1 MSVTQTIT
9 ARAVP
14 AGWKRNIRGD
24 LLGGLLAAI
33 VTMPLSVGFGILA
46 FAPLGEAHATT
57 GILAGL
63 YGAIFTGLVTIAC
76 GANTVAIYA
85 PRSLVAFMVGSVAL
99 HSIAES
105 NVALLHADPWF
116 AVCALLLTMSF
127 AGLVQLVFG
136 WAGFGALMKF
146 IPSPVMAGFQNAAA
160 LLILYSQLHVLLGL
174 PKRLEIG
181 RAHV

>member
-1 MSVTQTIT
+1 MVTPETLRGIT
-9 ARAVP
+9 
-14 AGWKRNIRGD
+14 
-24 LLGGLLAAI
+24 
-33 VTMPLSVGFGILA
+33 TYPLSVIVLLVAMAVVSTAVPVFMTS
-46 FAPLGEAHATT
+46 EA
-57 GILAGL
+57 LRR
-63 YGAIFTGLVTIAC
+63 V

-105 NVALLHADPWF
+105 NAALLHADPWF

-127 AGLVQLVFG
+127 AGLVQLAFG

-174 PKRLEIG
+174 PKRLAPLELMSG
-181 RAHV
+181 LSQMRPLNLSVGVATANFWMSESSVA